1 MTVYSFDPAFR
12 SPLVYMAVEVVAFL
26 LLIFCGQ
33 LFNLIAVALLPD
45 AKQSSSI
52 SVIKKKIGKNNT
64 SFIL

>member
-1 MTVYSFDPAFR
+1 MTVYSFGPAFR

-26 LLIFCGQ
+26 PLIFCGQ

-52 SVIKKKIGKNNT
+52 SVIKKNWKK
-64 SFIL
+64 